1 MTNPNKV
8 IQKENGCP
16 YSGNDWARVPG
27 TDKLEVE
34 VDLNR
39 DGTLD
44 KISSFV
50 CIRKKE
56 INPGQNRVTGF
67 EAVIDGVTVATEHYS
82 WHFLTDITWDVPGIR
97 FYSNDQSRYLE
108 IQRSR
113 QNRDTDVVPVEK
125 VRILIDTTPPSED
138 KKANVAVKGIL
149 FLLGGSTFVKLNGF

>member
-16 YSGNDWARVPG
+16 HSGNDWGRVPG

-67 EAVIDGVTVATEHYS
+67 EAVIDGVTVVTGHYS
-82 WHFLTDITWDVPGIR
+82 WHFLTDITWDVPGVR
-97 FYSNDQSRYLE
+97 FYSRDKSRYLE
-108 IQRSR
+108 IHRT
-113 QNRDTDVVPVEK
+113 QNRDTDAVPVEK
-125 VRILIDTTPPSED
+125 VRILIDSTPPSENRN
-138 KKANVAVKGIL
+138 ANVTVKGVL
-149 FLLGGSTFVKLNGF
+149 FLLGGDMFARVNGF